1 MENHGKKQEKDVKLE
16 KYVLLHQFVL
26 IINVDQQ
33 NQNVHKLEKK
43 IVIHQEEYVVGHYS
57 MENVKKKRCCIAK
70 INCVGN
76 KCLKRL
82 TQCKWGG
89 ALRCKNFTYNCK
101 LQTRKK

>member
-1 MENHGKKQEKDVKLE
+1 M
-16 KYVLLHQFVL
+16 
-26 IINVDQQ
+26 
-33 NQNVHKLEKK
+33 
-43 IVIHQEEYVVGHYS
+43 S
-57 MENVKKKRCCIAK
+57 KKKRCCIAK

-101 LQTRKK
+101 LQTRKNKTKRMRCCKNEKVCADKVCKLKTVWCRWNGPVHIHKSHKKCQMLLIKKT

>member
-1 MENHGKKQEKDVKLE
+1 LENHGKKQEKDVKLE

-57 MENVKKKRCCIAK
+57 MENVKKKM
-70 INCVGN
+70 
-76 KCLKRL
+76 LY
-82 TQCKWGG
+82 
-89 ALRCKNFTYNCK
+89 CKNK
-101 LQTRKK
+101 LCW